1 MKDKKNKRIKILSQ
15 KIVNLENKI
24 QLGNNVKENEDK
36 INNIMS
42 TLSLEDLLEIDEYI
56 TKKKMLTK

>member
-56 TKKKMLTK
+56 TKKKC